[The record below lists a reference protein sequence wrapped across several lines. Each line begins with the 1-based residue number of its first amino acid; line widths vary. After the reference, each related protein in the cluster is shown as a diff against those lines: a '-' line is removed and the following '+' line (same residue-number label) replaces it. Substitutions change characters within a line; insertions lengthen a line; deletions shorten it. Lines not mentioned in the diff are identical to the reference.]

1 MIKKIII
8 IISAIGF
15 LCNIALANDKLNVIT
30 TTADLMDIVKT
41 IGNDKVNVSSL
52 ARGTQ
57 DLHAVEPRPS
67 MALLIRKANLIIRV
81 GMDLDMWV
89 NSLIDL
95 SQNSSVAL
103 GTPGSLDV
111 SKGIEKLEV
120 PVGKVD
126 FAMGDVHIYGNP
138 HFWLDPENG
147 EIIAREI
154 RDKFIEL
161 LPQDKDYFEKNYNE
175 FIAQLNTSIKKWE
188 EELKPLAGLKVV
200 TYHDSLTYFAKR
212 FGINIIGQIELRP
225 AIPPHLLM
233 YSNWKKK

>member
-1 MIKKIII
+1 M
-8 IISAIGF
+8 
-15 LCNIALANDKLNVIT
+15 
-30 TTADLMDIVKT
+30 
-41 IGNDKVNVSSL
+41 
-52 ARGTQ
+52 
-57 DLHAVEPRPS
+57 
-67 MALLIRKANLIIRV
+67 
-81 GMDLDMWV
+81 
-89 NSLIDL
+89 
-95 SQNSSVAL
+95 
-103 GTPGSLDV
+103 DV

-154 RDKFIEL
+154 KDKFTEL

-212 FGINIIGQIELRP
+212 FGINVIGQIELRP
-225 AIPPHLLM
+225 AIPPTPSHVLELEEKM
-233 YSNWKKK
+233 KTEGVKLILIEPYYNIDAANEIAKSTGAKVCIFSDAVGGMPGINSYIGLFDYDIAKIIDAMK